1 MFLALA
7 EYLRKTRLENNISQR
22 ELAKI
27 SGVSNSEISKIESGQ
42 RQMPNPDILKK
53 IAESLN
59 IEYSIL
65 AQKCGYIN
73 YDNYFI
79 NYYDGNILI
88 KTIDEIGEI
97 KKQKY
102 INTSEKIIN
111 KVVQKAN
118 KDLNVEFQIK
128 YKIKHDFYFDAIAF
142 NKYNDIFCLQV
153 EYMNTQCPYYF
164 IDNIINKFKSK
175 FLDYYI
181 YFKEKGNVENIYYQ
195 AVLVLDNVEVVQEIE
210 HKLKQQIDLINKFF
224 SYKIYLYDELISAEE

>member
-1 MFLALA
+1 MALA
-7 EYLRKTRLENNISQR
+7 DYIKKTRLENNISQR

-42 RQMPNPDILKK
+42 RQMPKPDILKK

-73 YDNYFI
+73 YDNCFI
-79 NYYDGNILI
+79 NYYDGNVLI
-88 KTIDEIGEI
+88 KTIDKVGEI
-97 KKQKY
+97 RKQKY
-102 INTSEKIIN
+102 LNTSEKIIN
-111 KVVQKAN
+111 RVVQKIN
-118 KDLNVEFQIK
+118 KELNVEFQIK

-153 EYMNTQCPYYF
+153 EYMNTQSPYYF
-164 IDNIINKFKSK
+164 IDNIINKFKAK

-181 YFKEKGNVENIYYQ
+181 YFKEKGNVENTYYQ
-195 AVLVLDNVEVVQEIE
+195 AVLVLDNVELVQEIE
-210 HKLKQQIDLINKFF
+210 QKFKQEIALINNFF
-224 SYKIYLYDELISAEE
+224 SYKIYLYDELISIE